1 MGKEDN
7 HDKKVEKE
15 GENMSALLEKKRLDL
30 QEKLNKISA
39 NSPILKTNNGKI
51 ELDPNNPQHREWF
64 EDDNNRVNEY
74 I

>member
-15 GENMSALLEKKRLDL
+15 GEDMSALLEKKHIDL
-30 QEKLNKISA
+30 KEKLARISA
-39 NSPILKTNNGKI
+39 KASPLKTKNGMI

-64 EDDNNRVNEY
+64 EEDKQKGK
-74 I
+74 